1 MVEAND
7 QPGKPVI
14 LAVDDTP
21 DNLALI
27 SGVLKELYQVKVAT
41 NGKDALQIAFSAN
54 PPDLILLDVMMPGMD
69 GFEVCRELKSDSQTR
84 DIPVI
89 FITAMTAVVDEKKGF
104 ELGAVDYITKPI
116 RTPIL
121 LARVR
126 THLRLKRVTDF
137 LKGKLE
143 DIDERK
149 VLRP

>member
-1 MVEAND
+1 
-7 QPGKPVI
+7 
-14 LAVDDTP
+14 
-21 DNLALI
+21 
-27 SGVLKELYQVKVAT
+27 
-41 NGKDALQIAFSAN
+41 
-54 PPDLILLDVMMPGMD
+54 
-69 GFEVCRELKSDSQTR
+69 
-84 DIPVI
+84 
-89 FITAMTAVVDEKKGF
+89 MTAVVDEKKGF